1 MFVCACF
8 PLSICSSQLCTSG
21 EISVKISREL
31 EGVNPVKLSTE
42 VICKIHTAA
51 SLIRYSWLPS
61 QPYLIFRFKP
71 IKYTCCHGNKYLNAT
86 IFVVFFTMTKWD
98 RQVIFDF
105 CFLTVKIPYFLFIK
119 CWTVRMD
126 WAAFLV
132 PTSPPI
138 SWHRLESYCIFPV
151 SKCLL
156 LHFI

>member
-1 MFVCACF
+1 MMFVCACF

-51 SLIRYSWLPS
+51 SLIRCSWLPS

-86 IFVVFFTMTKWD
+86 IFGFFFTMTKWD

-105 CFLTVKIPYFLFIK
+105 CFLTVMLKYHIFFSLNVEPWEWIEQLFL
-119 CWTVRMD
+119 CPLPR
-126 WAAFLV
+126 
-132 PTSPPI
+132 P
-138 SWHRLESYCIFPV
+138 FPDIV
-151 SKCLL
+151 
-156 LHFI
+156 

>member
-51 SLIRYSWLPS
+51 SLIRCSWLPS

-86 IFVVFFTMTKWD
+86 IFVLFFLQWLSETGKSFL
-98 RQVIFDF
+98 IF
-105 CFLTVKIPYFLFIK
+105 VPYFLFIK

-138 SWHRLESYCIFPV
+138 SWHRLESYSIFPV